1 MVMNCCIV
9 AHFGEISLITEELR
23 SATVAV
29 CSEHAKVLRMTKEK
43 FDEIMSAANKIGH
56 EVRAKIGRDVVDKV
70 PLFKSLTSVNRRQL
84 LEQMKPMQFLDASY
98 ICRQGKM
105 GNTFYIITEG
115 TCKVTLNMDGKRET
129 IQSHHDTVLYFRLII
144 LQ

>member
-1 MVMNCCIV
+1 LHFVPCV

-23 SATVAV
+23 SATVKI

-98 ICRQGKM
+98 ICR
-105 GNTFYIITEG
+105 F
-115 TCKVTLNMDGKRET
+115 VTIVWSISPPL
-129 IQSHHDTVLYFRLII
+129 VFLIDYSP
-144 LQ
+144 LLV